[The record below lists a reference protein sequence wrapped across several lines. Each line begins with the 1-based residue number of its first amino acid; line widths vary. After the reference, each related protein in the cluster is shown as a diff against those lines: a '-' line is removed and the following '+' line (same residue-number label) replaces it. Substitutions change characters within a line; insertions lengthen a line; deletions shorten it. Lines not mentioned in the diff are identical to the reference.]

1 MNMKRDLDGNIL
13 MQSAVGTKAPTKIS
27 LTSGDGDVEI
37 DFETKLISSCGGSK
51 VVVDIK
57 IGETIIED
65 VPIPAPGAFPIVNVV
80 KIKETGT
87 DATDIVVWP
96 AEDDV

>member
-27 LTSGDGDVEI
+27 VTSGDVEI

-57 IGETIIED
+57 IGETTIED